1 MSCAEEFQVIYI
13 DTHLSGPL
21 KRWHIAPHLLNVSHV
36 GLQGDPTSASER
48 RPVLGV
54 HWKD

>member
-1 MSCAEEFQVIYI
+1 MSCAEEFQVIYT

-21 KRWHIAPHLLNVSHV
+21 RRWHIAPHLLNVSHV